1 MLWECSR
8 FVGLLLEAN
17 HENEPHNWN
26 GVFSSVRIKCYHIWI
41 MWSISNKVFLYLY
54 IKMPNPYVHCKK
66 SLQFYNSHTQW
77 LHLLIKLIADLGITT
92 AKLKKHWS
100 QWSVYLLLSVEV
112 NTFGQVLHITASSD
126 CSLCLIWLNKNWKLE
141 LNQSRLFCLLY
152 HLRLIF

>member
-1 MLWECSR
+1 MFWNVPGWLCYSWKQTRKMS
-8 FVGLLLEAN
+8 
-17 HENEPHNWN
+17 HTNWN
-26 GVFSSVRIKCYHIWI
+26 GVFSSIRIKCYHIWI